1 MMRMTLLIS
10 LGGLL
15 LVLGIRQGA
24 ADDSAQKTP
33 PAAEAKKDAPAK
45 EPGDAAKAEGKP
57 AADGMEKGEVL
68 MAPPPP
74 PGAPAPVK
82 TRIVRA
88 LLDALNGIQGLEPEH
103 KDGVTRSLLDA
114 DQELSRVLGGNSK
127 RLILRANRKPPVLV
141 IGESAGPKLVVPEQP
156 MPPPKAG
163 LVPPPASPPV
173 VPGAIP
179 TPAPASPATGK
190 QTGKQAMIQSL
201 LKTLDEMPGEDPQ
214 AKEEL
219 RKILLETEKKL
230 NQAPGG
236 QP

>member
-15 LVLGIRQGA
+15 LLLGIRQGA
-24 ADDSAQKTP
+24 AGDSAEKTP
-33 PAAEAKKDAPAK
+33 PAAEAKKGAPAK

-57 AADGMEKGEVL
+57 AADGIEKGEVL

-74 PGAPAPVK
+74 PSAPVPVK

-127 RLILRANRKPPVLV
+127 RLILRANRKPPVPV
-141 IGESAGPKLVVPEQP
+141 IGEHAGPKLLVPEQP

-179 TPAPASPATGK
+179 TPAPAPPATGK
-190 QTGKQAMIQSL
+190 QAMVQSL

-219 RKILLETEKKL
+219 RKMLLETEKKL
-230 NQAPGG
+230 NQASGG